1 MSSTTAVNY
10 NTVPTDKSREAGK
23 FVTDTSQN
31 LVSGSPEDNAMRSLR
46 NQLALAQNEYNA
58 YYKILYSNVQNYF
71 DRIDPKKDS
80 YLNQNISLSNGQT
93 AYVTNQ
99 GVSKLYNEKSFPGKN
114 GCPTQIKST
123 KGSDPTKLKPNLKIG
138 NPISGNS
145 SYQCGNEGKN
155 VMVSSILPT
164 SKSLVPTEKGCY
176 SSVLKSSQPMDYLD
190 SSGKITKSKPGDTA
204 KIYTYDTCMAN
215 AIYQGQRYFALQDAV
230 ATNGTGYCTV
240 SNTNSLIPL
249 MDASRRIDKDNTS
262 YINPPGG
269 QRELWSS
276 KIITNFGPSKLIGT
290 QMEFNNLGG
299 LVIKDTNGGIVKN
312 IIASSSTTYMGCFL
326 DSKVDK
332 RNLPQESGRGKTY
345 NYNTCQSL
353 AKSRNL
359 DYFGLQNETGIGKS
373 AINAECFMGNEADY
387 TRTLKDKDFPQLPQ
401 VNTQNKNFPQIVNQ
415 TKNKSHNCH
424 LQNDG
429 YVYGGPSVNAIY
441 KNSPPATYFLIIND
455 NGTIAMYK
463 GSYIPSAGSEQVDSK
478 NTKMW
483 SAGKA
488 ETSMD
493 PNATYSASASK
504 YGNCIVVSR
513 SSPSVILRSEEFI
526 GSLTGKAYLKMEK
539 DGNLVLY
546 TSKRKV
552 NCKIKNNRNVGGV
565 NANAIYDIGMYGVPK
580 NLSRAGLVDENG
592 TLREYPSNMIIN
604 NSKSE
609 YIVKEGRPISVNDQ
623 NYENFLASKTQ
634 YKSLDA
640 AKNACNS
647 ISKCYSIVKNNQ
659 GIFYLM
665 TNKYGEPTIKDSR
678 SSYMQTYFRKPQIN
692 SSGSCPKGFVEID
705 SLAWERY
712 SKNNGGMGSSMIPKF
727 DCTFGQTKLTDDTLK
742 SLKKNVDR
750 LTQKIQKSS
759 QGWVKRS
766 GTAQDN
772 HKGNKEEDKTNT
784 GTNSKITVDK
794 DNEKDA
800 VIQEKNTKQ
809 NKSIIASSAINKKK
823 SGRTTGEGSGTIG
836 KGNMS
841 LYNQYKSN
849 QRYTKIPSTLNTNP
863 TVRIEST
870 NTRTPRGVPNRT
882 NVRGSPPL
890 RSGLV
895 APRGGGGGR
904 GRDGF
909 TNMNS
914 VINRIVNDSSMLVSQ
929 QNYEYILWI
938 VLAILAIAIFIRVQ
952 RK

>member
-31 LVSGSPEDNAMRSLR
+31 LVSGSQEDRKMISLR
-46 NQLALAQNEYNA
+46 NQLANAQNEYNK
-58 YYKILYSNVQNYF
+58 YYKILSNNVQNYF

-114 GCPTQIKST
+114 GCPTQIKNI
-123 KGSDPTKLKPNLKIG
+123 KGINDPTKLKPNLKIG

-176 SSVLKSSQPMDYLD
+176 SSVSKSSQPMDYLD
-190 SSGKITKSKPGDTA
+190 SNGKITKNKPDNAA
-204 KIYTYDTCMAN
+204 KIYTYDTCMAY

-230 ATNGTGYCTV
+230 ASNGTGYCTV

-249 MDASRRIDKDNTS
+249 MDASRRIDNTS
-262 YINPPGG
+262 YINPPLG
-269 QRELWSS
+269 QKELWSS
-276 KIITNFGPSKLIGT
+276 KNITNFGPSKLIGT

-326 DSKVDK
+326 DNRGDK
-332 RNLPQESGRGKTY
+332 RNLPESSGLGKTQ
-345 NYNTCQSL
+345 NYSTCQSL

-373 AINAECFMGNEADY
+373 AINAECWMGNEADY

-415 TKNKSHNCH
+415 SKDRSYNCH

-429 YVYGGPSVNAIY
+429 YVYGGPSTNGIY
-441 KNSPPATYFLIIND
+441 KNSPPDTYFLIIND

-463 GSYIPSAGSEQVDSK
+463 GSHIPTAGSEQVDSR
-478 NTKMW
+478 NTQMW
-483 SAGKA
+483 IAGKA
-488 ETSMD
+488 GTSMD
-493 PNATYSASASK
+493 PNVTYSASASK
-504 YGNCIVVSR
+504 YGNCIVVSK
-513 SSPSVILRSEEFI
+513 SSPSVILRAGEFI
-526 GSLTGKAYLKMEK
+526 GSLTGKAYLKMENN
-539 DGNLVLY
+539 GNLVLY
-546 TSKRKV
+546 TSKREV

-580 NLSRAGLVDENG
+580 NLARAGLIDENG
-592 TLREYPSNMIIN
+592 TLREYPSNMITN

-609 YIVKEGRPISVNDQ
+609 YIMKEGHPISVNDQ
-623 NYENFLASKTQ
+623 NAENFLASKTQ
-634 YKSLDA
+634 YKTLDD

-647 ISKCYSIVKNNQ
+647 NSKCYSIVKNNQ

-665 TNKYGEPTIKDSR
+665 TNKYGEPTVKDSV
-678 SSYMQTYFRKPQIN
+678 SSYIQTYFRKPQIN

-712 SKNNGGMGSSMIPKF
+712 SKNNGGMGSSMTPKF
-727 DCTFGQTKLTDDTLK
+727 DCTFGQTKLTDPTLEK
-742 SLKKNVDR
+742 LKKNVDE
-750 LTQKIQKSS
+750 LTQKIQESS

-784 GTNSKITVDK
+784 GTNSKISVDK
-794 DNEKDA
+794 QNEKDA
-800 VIQEKNTKQ
+800 VTQEKNKSK
-809 NKSIIASSAINKKK
+809 NKSIILASSNIKKK
-823 SGRTTGEGSGTIG
+823 SGRTTGAGSGTIG

-849 QRYTKIPSTLNTNP
+849 RRYTKIPSTLNTNP
-863 TVRIEST
+863 TVRIESS
-870 NTRTPRGVPNRT
+870 NTRTSRGGLNRT
-882 NVRGSPPL
+882 NVRGSPPST
-890 RSGLV
+890 SGPV
-895 APRGGGGGR
+895 APRG

>member
-10 NTVPTDKSREAGK
+10 NTVPTNKSTAAGK
-23 FVTDTSQN
+23 FVTNPKKN
-31 LVSGSPEDNAMRSLR
+31 LVSGSQEDRKMISLR
-46 NQLALAQNEYNA
+46 NQLADAQNEYNKH
-58 YYKILYSNVQNYF
+58 YKILSNNVQNYF
-71 DRIDPKKDS
+71 NRIDPKKDS

-93 AYVTNQ
+93 SYITNQ

-114 GCPTQIKST
+114 GCPTQIK
-123 KGSDPTKLKPNLKIG
+123 KIQGINDPTKLKPNLKVG
-138 NPISGNS
+138 NPISGNN

-164 SKSLVPTEKGCY
+164 SKPLVPTEKGCY
-176 SSVLKSSQPMDYLD
+176 SSVSKSSQPMDYLD
-190 SSGKITKSKPGDTA
+190 SNGKITKNKPGDMA

-230 ATNGTGYCTV
+230 ATNGTGYCAV
-240 SNTNSLIPL
+240 SNTNSLTPL
-249 MDASRRIDKDNTS
+249 MDTSRRIDNTS

-299 LVIKDTNGGIVKN
+299 LVIKDANGGIVKN

-326 DSKVDK
+326 DNKGVK
-332 RNLPQESGRGKTY
+332 RNLPQSSGRGKTQ
-345 NYNTCQSL
+345 NYSTCQSL

-373 AINAECFMGNEADY
+373 AINAECWMGNEADY

-415 TKNKSHNCH
+415 SKDRSYNCH

-429 YVYGGPSVNAIY
+429 YVYGGPSVNSIY

-463 GSYIPSAGSEQVDSK
+463 GNYIPTAGSEQVDSK

-488 ETSMD
+488 GTSMD

-504 YGNCIVVSR
+504 YGNCIVVSK
-513 SSPSVILRSEEFI
+513 SSPSVILRAGEFI
-526 GSLTGKAYLKMEK
+526 GSLTGKAYLKMEN

-546 TSKRKV
+546 TSKREV

-565 NANAIYDIGMYGVPK
+565 NANAIYDIGMYGYPRD
-580 NLSRAGLVDENG
+580 LARSGFVDENG
-592 TLREYPSNMIIN
+592 TLREYPSNMILN

-609 YIVKEGRPISVNDQ
+609 YIVKKGRPITMNNQ
-623 NYENFLASKTQ
+623 NIQNFLASNTQ
-634 YKSLDA
+634 YKTLNA
-640 AKNACNS
+640 AKSACNS
-647 ISKCYSIVKNNQ
+647 NSKCYSIFENNE
-659 GIFYLM
+659 GIFYLT
-665 TNKYGEPTIKDSR
+665 TNKYGEPTITDKDSLR
-678 SSYMQTYFRKPQIN
+678 SQTHFRKPQIN

-712 SKNNGGMGSSMIPKF
+712 AKNNGGMGNLMTDKF
-727 DCTFGQTKLTDDTLK
+727 DCNFGQTKLTDAKLELLK
-742 SLKKNVDR
+742 ENVDK
-750 LTQKIQKSS
+750 LTKKIQESSKS
-759 QGWVKRS
+759 WVRRS
-766 GTAQDN
+766 GTAQNN

-800 VIQEKNTKQ
+800 VTQEKSKKQ
-809 NKSIIASSAINKKK
+809 NKSIINASSNIKKK
-823 SGRTTGEGSGTIG
+823 SGGTTGRGPVEVG

-841 LYNQYKSN
+841 LYKQNKTN
-849 QRYTKIPSTLNTNP
+849 HRYHKVSPALNTNP
-863 TVRIEST
+863 EVRIKGG
-870 NTRTPRGVPNRT
+870 NTAASREKAPINAGP
-882 NVRGSPPL
+882 
-890 RSGLV
+890 V
-895 APRGGGGGR
+895 APRGRG

-929 QNYEYILWI
+929 KNYEYILWV
-938 VLAILAIAIFIRVQ
+938 VLAVLAIAIFIRVR

>member
-10 NTVPTDKSREAGK
+10 NTVPTDKSTTAGQ
-23 FVTDTSQN
+23 FVTNPNQN
-31 LVSGSPEDNAMRSLR
+31 LISGSQEDREMKNLR
-46 NQLALAQNEYNA
+46 NQLANAQNEYNN
-58 YYKILYSNVQNYF
+58 YYKILSNNVQNYF

-99 GVSKLYNEKSFPGKN
+99 GVSKFYNEKSFFPGKN
-114 GCPTQIKST
+114 GCPTQIKTIKRIS
-123 KGSDPTKLKPNLKIG
+123 SPTKLTPNLKIG
-138 NPISGNS
+138 NPITGNN

-164 SKSLVPTEKGCY
+164 SKPLVPTEKGCY
-176 SSVLKSSQPMDYLD
+176 SSVSKSSQPMDYLD
-190 SSGKITKSKPGDTA
+190 INGKITKNKPGNAA

-240 SNTNSLIPL
+240 SNTNSLTPL
-249 MDASRRIDKDNTS
+249 MDASRRIDNTS

-269 QRELWSS
+269 QKELWSS
-276 KIITNFGPSKLIGT
+276 ENITNFGPSKLIGT

-312 IIASSSTTYMGCFL
+312 IIASSSTSYMGCFL
-326 DSKVDK
+326 DNKGFK
-332 RNLPQESGRGKTY
+332 RNLPQSGNGKTY
-345 NYNTCQSL
+345 NYKTCQSL

-359 DYFGLQNETGIGKS
+359 DYFGLQNETGIGNS
-373 AINAECFMGNEADY
+373 AINAECWMGNEADY

-415 TKNKSHNCH
+415 SKDRSHNCH

-429 YVYGGPSVNAIY
+429 YVYGGPSVNGIY

-463 GSYIPSAGSEQVDSK
+463 GSYIPTAGSEQVDSK

-483 SAGKA
+483 SAGKVG
-488 ETSMD
+488 TSMD
-493 PNATYSASASK
+493 PNVTYSASASK
-504 YGNCIVVSR
+504 YGNCIVVSK
-513 SSPSVILRSEEFI
+513 SSPSVILRAGEFI
-526 GSLTGKAYLKMEK
+526 GSLTGKAYLKMENN
-539 DGNLVLY
+539 GNLVLY
-546 TSKRKV
+546 TSKREV
-552 NCKIKNNRNVGGV
+552 NCKIKNNRSVGGV

-580 NLSRAGLVDENG
+580 NLARAGLVDENG
-592 TLREYPSNMIIN
+592 TLREYPSNMITN

-609 YIVKEGRPISVNDQ
+609 YILKEGRPISVNNQ

-647 ISKCYSIVKNNQ
+647 NSKCYSIVKDNE

-665 TNKYGEPTIKDSR
+665 TNKYGEPTVKDSV
-678 SSYMQTYFRKPQIN
+678 SSNMQTYFRKPQIN
-692 SSGSCPKGFVEID
+692 SSKSCPKGFVEID

-712 SKNNGGMGSSMIPKF
+712 SKNNGAMGSSMTPKF
-727 DCTFGQTKLTDDTLK
+727 DCTFGQTKLTDDKLK
-742 SLKKNVDR
+742 SLKKNVDE
-750 LTQKIQKSS
+750 LTQQIQESS

-784 GTNSKITVDK
+784 GTNSKISVDK
-794 DNEKDA
+794 QNEKDA
-800 VIQEKNTKQ
+800 VSQEKNENK
-809 NKSIIASSAINKKK
+809 NKSIILASSNIKKK
-823 SGRTTGEGSGTIG
+823 SGRTTGAGSGTIG

-849 QRYTKIPSTLNTNP
+849 KRYTNIPSTLNTNP
-863 TVRIEST
+863 IVRIESS

-895 APRGGGGGR
+895 APRGRGGT